1 MSTTLPL
8 ESEVCV
14 PFRRYAQRAG
24 VSPTSATRVE
34 RLRSD
39 LIPERPAKSPPP
51 PDLARI
57 TTRIRT
63 DRGAGEGVA
72 LWPRLLVVAFA
83 PSGLRH
89 ACPANGLPRA
99 HRLRPLPT
107 GHDSN
112 RVRNRRLIEVHR
124 DPERRPPR
132 VEGRAGSNPS
142 CTRQAA
148 PAEDPAPMKAPV
160 LACGSWHARWGSS
173 GSSC

>member
-63 DRGAGEGVA
+63 DRGAGEGVVLINA
-72 LWPRLLVVAFA
+72 A
-83 PSGLRH
+83 
-89 ACPANGLPRA
+89 ACRGVRSVRPPARLPRRRPPHA
-99 HRLRPLPT
+99 HRLRLLPKR
-107 GHDSN
+107 HDS
-112 RVRNRRLIEVHR
+112 E
-124 DPERRPPR
+124 PR
-132 VEGRAGSNPS
+132 S
-142 CTRQAA
+142 
-148 PAEDPAPMKAPV
+148 
-160 LACGSWHARWGSS
+160 
-173 GSSC
+173 